1 MLSYFVHLQSI
12 TDNQTVAKAPSVSQG
27 LDSGKQHKDICT
39 NHGQSGLL
47 SFPFQSGQ
55 ADIDCISSKSKT
67 YSQGPFAVYQGP
79 CPVHPMSSHTWGEL
93 DKVLK
98 SPQKVLVSLLLVFM
112 EYGQYQ
118 LNCSEKRKKSNHFV
132 HG

>member
-79 CPVHPMSSHTWGEL
+79 CPVHPMSSHTLG
-93 DKVLK
+93 DCFNNLK
-98 SPQKVLVSLLLVFM
+98 NKTS
-112 EYGQYQ
+112 EGQHNNNN
-118 LNCSEKRKKSNHFV
+118 LNKESHNRHRNYSFLR
-132 HG
+132 G